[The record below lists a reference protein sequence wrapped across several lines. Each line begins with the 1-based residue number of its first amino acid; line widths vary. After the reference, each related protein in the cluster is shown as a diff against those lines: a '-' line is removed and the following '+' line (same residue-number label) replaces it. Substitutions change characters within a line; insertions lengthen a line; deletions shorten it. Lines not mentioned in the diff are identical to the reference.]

1 MMDMPAPNDTAKDQ
15 NQGQVM
21 TEINIQDQDA
31 SAGPPPP
38 SGLTQN
44 VKIAC
49 VEVHIDT

>member
-1 MMDMPAPNDTAKDQ
+1 MIDTPAPNDTVKD
-15 NQGQVM
+15 QGQVM

-49 VEVHIDT
+49 LEVHIDT